1 MNPTC
6 PAFRLVQCVLA
17 LLLLGVAESLAAQQR
32 PTFSFEGS
40 VGRGTGRGGGEL
52 VNRSGTVVDGMIAWR
67 GRTAARSGPVIA
79 ANAMWQGRRGDN
91 AWCVEQPNGAC
102 VSTYPSFTG
111 MSVLGGWEIA
121 RGHGPSLR
129 LLTGPGLFVQEL
141 GAGSAGLTMRLDLGT
156 PLLSGV
162 ALIGSGRIGI
172 TEEGGD
178 TYTLSGATLGL
189 RIH

>member
-1 MNPTC
+1 MQC
-6 PAFRLVQCVLA
+6 ALV
-17 LLLLGVAESLAAQQR
+17 LLVLGVAEPLPAQRR
-32 PTFSFEGS
+32 PTFSLEGS
-40 VGRGTGRGGGEL
+40 VGRGPGRGGGER
-52 VNRSGTVVDGMIAWR
+52 VNRSGSVVDGSVAWR
-67 GRTAARSGPVIA
+67 GRTAARTGPVVA
-79 ANAMWQGRRGDN
+79 ANVMWQGRRGDD

-102 VSTYPSFTG
+102 VNTFPSFTG
-111 MSVLGGWEIA
+111 VSVLGGWEIA

-172 TEEGGD
+172 TAEGGD
-178 TYTLSGATLGL
+178 TYTLSGATFGL
-189 RIH
+189 RVH